1 MSFCEKKCFILFSKK
16 NMYYFFFCIGLE
28 LAKFWFLKSKDDKEC
43 KPPVETTRY
52 SELLSSRYSFI
63 EMKEIS
69 EMQSAAAKKFTLTDV
84 MVNVAYSTLLFS
96 QPYVFPVTVET
107 TSEIITH
114 GFDGLL
120 VSNKISD
127 EDTINEVDFLV
138 EEANNPKYSFIFP
151 LEISD
156 SPNRW
161 AVLSRRWFNGSITF
175 LYADLAHPKQPT
187 MDMSDVINDIPRSL
201 IHAFSGTPLWPVG
214 EHAYFMNVSQENRSE
229 TWSGCTS
236 IIHGLMLS
244 VSSNPIHA
252 MNCLSSVTESV
263 PDKGKKKKV
272 VRNKN
277 TLSKL
282 SRDVVVEVLKTRK
295 WKTSDWLTN
304 VLQEAD
310 VEETQV
316 PCKFKWHIH
325 TFF

>member
-1 MSFCEKKCFILFSKK
+1 
-16 NMYYFFFCIGLE
+16 MYYFFFCIGLE
-28 LAKFWFLKSKDDKEC
+28 LAKFWLLKSKDDKEC
-43 KPPVETTRY
+43 KPPVETTKY

-84 MVNVAYSTLLFS
+84 MVNVAYSTLLFSQPTLLFS

-138 EEANNPKYSFIFP
+138 EIDNNPKYSFIFP

-175 LYADLAHPKQPT
+175 LYADLAHPKQLT

-252 MNCLSSVTESV
+252 MKCLSSVTESV
-263 PDKGKKKKV
+263 PDKGKKKKI

-282 SRDVVVEVLKTRK
+282 SRDVVVEALKTRK